1 MALSY
6 LILGSNSG
14 DKENLLSHAITLL
27 GQKLGQIIAISS
39 VYETAAWGY
48 TSENSYL
55 NQALSIETPHSPLD
69 VLDITQTIEKSLG
82 RTSKSINETYT
93 DRPIDIDILFYDNKV
108 VNHPKLTIPHP
119 HICERRFVL
128 VPMNE
133 LARELRHP
141 IREKTISQLLGTC
154 NDKLAVKKL

>member
-14 DKENLLSHAITLL
+14 DKEALLSHAITLL
-27 GQKLGQIIAISS
+27 EQKLGQIIATSS
-39 VYETAAWGY
+39 IYETAAWGY

-55 NQALSIETPHSPLD
+55 NQALSIETAHSPLE
-69 VLDITQTIEKSLG
+69 LLHITQQIEKSLG
-82 RTSKSINETYT
+82 RTSKSVNEIYT

-108 VNHPKLTIPHP
+108 VNHPELTIPHP

-128 VPMNE
+128 VPIYE
-133 LARELRHP
+133 IAPELRHP
-141 IREKTISQLLGTC
+141 IREKTISQLLDSC
-154 NDKLAVKKL
+154 DDKLAVTKL